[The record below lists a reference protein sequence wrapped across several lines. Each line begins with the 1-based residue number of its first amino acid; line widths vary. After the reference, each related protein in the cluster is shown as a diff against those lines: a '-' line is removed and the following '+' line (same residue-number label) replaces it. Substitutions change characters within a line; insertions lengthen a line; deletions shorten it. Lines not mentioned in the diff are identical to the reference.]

1 MSNNSNKKDKEKYKV
16 KVVLIGEAGVGKTC
30 LISRYVSDSFDEHSK
45 TTDGASYVAKTIYSD
60 EYDCFLQLDIWDT
73 AGQEK
78 FRSISKFFYRDAA
91 IILFVYDITNKD
103 SFDALENYWRNEIKV
118 HGDKN
123 VILAIVGNKSDLYE
137 NEKVTEE
144 EAKEYAYKINLNCFF
159 TSARN
164 NVGISNMFEELGNL
178 FLEPTFQE
186 KRNKEINERNYENNE
201 NKQNIVIIQR
211 DDNGKIGNNKNKDNE
226 NENNENNNKK
236 IKKKNCC

>member
-1 MSNNSNKKDKEKYKV
+1 MSNNSKKKDKEKFKV

-45 TTDGASYVAKTIYSD
+45 TTDGASYVAKTIYSE
-60 EYDCFLQLDIWDT
+60 EYDCFLQFDIWDT

-103 SFDALENYWRNEIKV
+103 SFDAYENYWRNEIKV

-137 NEKVTEE
+137 NEKVTDEQ
-144 EAKEYAYKINLNCFF
+144 AKEYAYSINSNCYL

-164 NVGISNMFEELGNL
+164 NVGIKNMFEELGNL
-178 FLEPTFQE
+178 YLEPTFQE
-186 KRNKEINERNYENNE
+186 KRNKEINERNCENNE
-201 NKQNIVIIQR
+201 NKKNIVIIQK
-211 DDNGKIGNNKNKDNE
+211 DNNGNNNKNE
-226 NENNENNNKK
+226 NENNDNNKNNK
-236 IKKKNCC
+236 KKKNCC